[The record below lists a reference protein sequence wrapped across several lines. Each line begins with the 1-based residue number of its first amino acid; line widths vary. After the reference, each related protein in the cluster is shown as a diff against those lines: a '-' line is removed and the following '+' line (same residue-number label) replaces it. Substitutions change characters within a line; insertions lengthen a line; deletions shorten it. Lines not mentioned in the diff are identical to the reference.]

1 MSCIFHLN
9 ACLSRAAVLATSPS
23 FRQRIR
29 ENIHL
34 GFQNFDVAR
43 CNKEL
48 YNYLHC
54 LVWIRSGLLISRKM
68 ADAKGGSLFQVE
80 DACHID
86 RALEQKNGVLLT
98 TTHWGPSIYAGLWIG
113 RYYPLS
119 VLRLVHDR
127 DLDCWSKRKV
137 MALRQQLESK
147 YMPVRFI
154 DARKEKEA
162 RLQVLA
168 ENHLLHQTADA
179 SGLLFGLGHVQSV
192 HFLNH
197 QVLFARGPF
206 SLSYRTGAPVVP
218 FFMWLQDHRF
228 RLKFLEPINVHEF
241 SQAKETAIARA
252 MQEFA
257 ILFEQA
263 LRQSPG
269 SWLLWPLFQK
279 GLMVQ

>member
-1 MSCIFHLN
+1 
-9 ACLSRAAVLATSPS
+9 
-23 FRQRIR
+23 
-29 ENIHL
+29 
-34 GFQNFDVAR
+34 
-43 CNKEL
+43 
-48 YNYLHC
+48 
-54 LVWIRSGLLISRKM
+54 VWIRSGLLISRKM

-137 MALRQQLESK
+137 M
-147 YMPVRFI
+147 
-154 DARKEKEA
+154 
-162 RLQVLA
+162 
-168 ENHLLHQTADA
+168 A